1 LASTRIITFFRG
13 EIITRFSTE
22 YTKLSK
28 VAGQKNER
36 GQVVIIR
43 FPAARFLIVLL
54 PPGILAARLLAA
66 VILPPLVFFAI
77 INHYKSKIQMSYAQ
91 KRLEVET

>member
-1 LASTRIITFFRG
+1 MIL
-13 EIITRFSTE
+13 
-22 YTKLSK
+22 
-28 VAGQKNER
+28 
-36 GQVVIIR
+36 

-77 INHYKSKIQMSYAQ
+77 TNLYKSNIQM
-91 KRLEVET
+91 